1 MRAIFLS
8 FENRIKTGNYIFVAK
23 VGIKDRSFLELK
35 KDFDFAIKR
44 LKLLK

>member
-1 MRAIFLS
+1 MRAIILTFD
-8 FENRIKTGNYIFVAK
+8 NKIKTGHYIFVAK
-23 VGIKDRSFLELK
+23 ASIKDRSFLELK